1 MYESKAYVLKLW
13 FHLDQQPSSS
23 TMEQHAVVL
32 VQWPVVHCQFSR
44 VSYAAHPKILNYI
57 HNAVLWKLFCHH
69 CFFRFKWI
77 VVLFVSHCK
86 IKTNII
92 GLQQFSCFSP
102 SVVATVTPICD
113 KTATTPFFLSQTA
126 SFRSSELHKT
136 AMQIKA
142 ASYRERFRVQSSRF
156 CPQIDT
162 DYHRFYYFPPAAL
175 NPPSS

>member
-69 CFFRFKWI
+69 CCF
-77 VVLFVSHCK
+77 VLNELLFYLFHTAKLRRISSASNIFHVFLLPLLRQSPHLRQNGHNPLFPVANSIIQKLRTPQNSHADK
-86 IKTNII
+86 SSKAPSN
-92 GLQQFSCFSP
+92 SP
-102 SVVATVTPICD
+102 
-113 KTATTPFFLSQTA
+113 
-126 SFRSSELHKT
+126 EGG
-136 AMQIKA
+136 
-142 ASYRERFRVQSSRF
+142 E
-156 CPQIDT
+156 
-162 DYHRFYYFPPAAL
+162 
-175 NPPSS
+175 

>member
-13 FHLDQQPSSS
+13 FHHDQQPSSS

-69 CFFRFKWI
+69 CCF
-77 VVLFVSHCK
+77 VLNELLFYLFHTAKLRRISSASNNFHVF
-86 IKTNII
+86 
-92 GLQQFSCFSP
+92 LLPLLRQSP
-102 SVVATVTPICD
+102 PFATKRPQP
-113 KTATTPFFLSQTA
+113 PFFCRKQDIQKL
-126 SFRSSELHKT
+126 KT
-136 AMQIKA
+136 PQNSHADKA

-175 NPPSS
+175 NSPSS